1 MERGREIE
9 WRRVDRMKESFEEGI
24 YKNGVLR
31 NP

>member
-24 YKNGVLR
+24 YKNGVYIL
-31 NP
+31 